1 MRRHCSIKYFKCLLM
16 EMTGNKWHSWRQTI
30 ILITLNIYLYYKNY
44 DKYFS
49 FLLCV
54 LSLSNDFLSVSMF
67 RQNNLNVFLKTLG
80 SLQMKNVQQ
89 LSWRTKLLSAL
100 IPQTNK
106 HSLLISLTF
115 SSNTR
120 YINMT
125 LKFNASFF
133 FCFFCFLLH
142 VSIIHTDHHQVTK
155 YRSRRKGST
164 QKASTSQWIC

>member
-1 MRRHCSIKYFKCLLM
+1 
-16 EMTGNKWHSWRQTI
+16 MTGNKWHSWRQTI

-115 SSNTR
+115 SSNTL

-133 FCFFCFLLH
+133 FFFFFFFFDSCYMFRSYIRTIIRQQNTGPEGKVLH
-142 VSIIHTDHHQVTK
+142 KKPPLHSESAKTTQIIYPK
-155 YRSRRKGST
+155 EE
-164 QKASTSQWIC
+164 